1 MDKLDLK
8 ITNQNKHIQQTPEV
22 QSKYSPEQKRKLAKA
37 SEDFE
42 SLMTSM
48 MLKSMT
54 QSSGG
59 LFGDDNY
66 GGDMLDTLFESE
78 LSGYISKNK
87 SIGIAQMI
95 YRKMTGEDLKPEDLM
110 KIKDTADDSSAEKIE
125 LKNVDKELPKIT
137 PSKSALQR
145 LDKYEDIINE
155 ASEEYGVDANIIKS
169 IILTESAANE
179 RALSKTKAKG
189 LMQLMDGTAK
199 DMGVK
204 NAWDPKENIFGGTK
218 YFAQMLR
225 QYDGNTKL
233 ALAAYNAGPGNV
245 NKYNGIPPFEETKN
259 YVTRVLGYLNKMES
273 EDGNSKLA

>member
-22 QSKYSPEQKRKLAKA
+22 QSRYSPEQKRKLAKA

-42 SLMTSM
+42 SMMTSM

-54 QSSGG
+54 QANGG

-78 LSGYISKNK
+78 LAGYISKNK
-87 SIGIAQMI
+87 SMGISQMI
-95 YRKMTGEDLKPEDLM
+95 YRKMTGEELKPEDLLPLRD
-110 KIKDTADDSSAEKIE
+110 KASDKIE

-145 LDKYEDIINE
+145 LEKYEDIIND
-155 ASEEYGVDANIIKS
+155 ASEKYGVDTNIIKS

-204 NAWDPKENIFGGTK
+204 NSWDARENIFGGTK

-225 QYDGNTKL
+225 QYNGNTKL

-273 EDGNSKLA
+273 EDGNSKLV